1 MKPQNGISISV
12 LRRTILFFVFV
23 LLHMSL
29 AFAQEKKDIQI
40 HFENDS
46 VAVEKGSTFTNFLV
60 IENKSSEE
68 IIIQNILPE
77 EKYPGLLFYPKNDF
91 TLGAGQSKTLPVK
104 LIANLDFMK
113 LRSNKIQFQVSYA
126 TPTLT
131 GTESASFFV
140 TKGENKNIAIYTDTY
155 ENFINPALPQSSI
168 LLIVENQGY
177 SKRTVKIDLQSIPDG
192 LEILPKQQTVTL
204 EGLEKQTVEIRI
216 AVRKQNTLYPE
227 FNINATVTD
236 LLDNKIVGS
245 NTLYL
250 VILSHNRQIARGN
263 EAASGSNFAEFS
275 YNENSS
281 GFNYLQLRG
290 NTAFRMTDN
299 LKSRFNIGADYYHED
314 GCYNL
319 YDTWL
324 ELERK
329 NTVLR
334 VGNVNSSDYDYPVFG
349 RGGKVSTK
357 FGKNNQVEILA
368 LENNYNLYGTYFQQ
382 TEGSTMVGAKYGFG
396 NAQSFHGKVSYIF
409 DHDPRFHVDTQVAN
423 AVTSFLINDKHTV
436 RTEIGLSHEKGLL
449 NNDENAGA
457 SMGAHYEGKIGK
469 WDIQSVNSFATKSY
483 AGIKRGSFFSN
494 QRIGRQFSAAQR
506 AFIQYQNS
514 QIEPEFLSF
523 QSEPA
528 QSGNTSNL
536 RYYFNST
543 EALGLGYQFSL
554 KKWNFL
560 LSPKVE
566 KQKTANFYTS
576 QELFSYRLEANIS
589 TTLGAHGLNLT
600 AEYSYSKENNKPDW
614 FNSLK
619 TTLSYRYKSFSL
631 NGTAQWN
638 ATSVFDLNSY
648 YYDVNRNFANYNVYA
663 SYNFQM
669 FNHNLTGSFS
679 AGAFYSELYKNLNSN
694 ITGNLEYK
702 ISPSWSTTGYFNLS
716 GYKSTAEYATSGS
729 YYQFRV
735 GIKKYFT
742 TATAFGNH
750 KVAFQFFE
758 DKNFNGLLESG
769 EPVLANEIVKLDNY
783 VAMTDKNGKV
793 VFQNVPDGTYTLK
806 VNESAGA
813 RLMMDPVIMVHNS
826 INRKVGLVKNI
837 RVSGRLTEIKQA
849 YDTVETDVTGIVV
862 YAKSEDGTISTAVV
876 NQKNEFEFFLKDGKY
891 NLYIEND
898 KYSYTQPTQTIQVTK
913 EGYSKTV
920 IFEYKKKD
928 TTIKVKK
935 F

>member
-1 MKPQNGISISV
+1 MKPQNGISISI
-12 LRRTILFFVFV
+12 LRRTILFFALV
-23 LLHMSL
+23 LLHFSL
-29 AFAQEKKDIQI
+29 AFAQEKKDVQI
-40 HFENDS
+40 HFENDR

-60 IENKSSEE
+60 IENKSSEAITIQS
-68 IIIQNILPE
+68 IIPE
-77 EKYPGLLFYPKNDF
+77 EMYPGLLFYPKNEF
-91 TLGAGQSKTLPVK
+91 ALGAGQSKNLPVK

-113 LRSNKIQFQVSYA
+113 LRSNEIRFQVSYT
-126 TPTLT
+126 TPTVT
-131 GTESASFFV
+131 KTERASFFV
-140 TKGENKNIAIYTDTY
+140 EKEENKNIAIYTATY
-155 ENFINPALPQSSI
+155 ENFINPAVPESSI

-192 LEILPKQQTVTL
+192 LEIMPKQQTVSL
-204 EGLEKQTVEIRI
+204 EGLEKQTVEIKIR
-216 AVRKQNTLYPE
+216 VRKQNTLYPE
-227 FNINATVTD
+227 FNINAIATD
-236 LLDNKIVGS
+236 LLSNEILGS

-263 EAASGSNFAEFS
+263 EAVSGSNFAEFS

-281 GFNYLQLRG
+281 GFNFLQLRG
-290 NTAFRMTDN
+290 NTAFRVNEN
-299 LKSRFNIGADYYHED
+299 LKSRLNVGADYYLD
-314 GCYNL
+314 GRYNV

-334 VGNVNSSDYDYPVFG
+334 LGNVNSIDYDYPVFG
-349 RGGKVSTK
+349 RGGKVSTR
-357 FGKNNQVEILA
+357 FGNNNQIEVLA

-382 TEGSTMVGAKYGFG
+382 TEGSAMAGAKYAFG
-396 NAQSFHGKVSYIF
+396 NAKSFNGKVSYIY
-409 DHDPRFHVDTQVAN
+409 DHDPRFNVDTQVAN
-423 AVTSFLINDKHTV
+423 AVTSLLINDKHLI
-436 RTEIGLSHEKGLL
+436 RTELGLSNEKGLL
-449 NNDENAGA
+449 NKDENAGA
-457 SMGAHYEGKIGK
+457 SMGANYEGKMGK
-469 WDIQSVNSFATKSY
+469 WDVQSINSFSTKSY
-483 AGIKRGSFFSN
+483 AGIKRGSFISN
-494 QRIGRQFSAAQR
+494 QRIGRQFSSSQR

-514 QIEPEFLSF
+514 QVDPEFLSF
-523 QSEPA
+523 QDAPLQA
-528 QSGNTSNL
+528 GNTANL

-543 EALGLGYQFSL
+543 EALGSGYQFSV

-560 LSPKVE
+560 LAPKVE

-600 AEYSYSKENNKPDW
+600 AEYSYSKANNNPDW

-638 ATSVFDLNSY
+638 AINVFDLTSY
-648 YYDVNRNFANYNVYA
+648 YNTDRNFANYNLYA
-663 SYNFQM
+663 SYNFQLL
-669 FNHNLTGSFS
+669 NNNLTGSFS
-679 AGAFYSELYKNLNSN
+679 AGTSYSELYKNLNSN
-694 ITGNLEYK
+694 VSGNLEYK
-702 ISPSWSTTGYFNLS
+702 VSPSWSTTGYFNFS
-716 GYKSTAEYATSGS
+716 GYKSMADYAGSGS

-735 GIKKYFT
+735 GVKKYFT

-750 KVAFQFFE
+750 KVTFQLFE
-758 DKNFNGLLESG
+758 DKNFNGLLEAG

-793 VFQNVPDGTYTLK
+793 VFQNVPEGIYNLK

-813 RLMMDPVIMVHNS
+813 RLMMDPVIMVNS
-826 INRKVGLVKNI
+826 NINRKVGLVKNI

-849 YDTVETDVTGIVV
+849 YDDLETDVTGIVV
-862 YAKSEDGTISTAVV
+862 YAKSEDGKIYTAVV

-898 KYSYTQPTQTIQVTK
+898 KYSYTQPSQTITVTK
-913 EGYSKTV
+913 EGYSAPV
-920 IFEYKKKD
+920 VFEYKKKD
-928 TTIKVKK
+928 TVIKVKK

>member
-1 MKPQNGISISV
+1 MKPQNGIPISL
-12 LRRTILFFVFV
+12 LRRTILFFVIVF
-23 LLHMSL
+23 LHFSL

-46 VAVEKGSTFTNFLV
+46 VAVEKGSTFSNFLV

-68 IIIQNILPE
+68 ITIQNIIPK

-91 TLGAGQSKTLPVK
+91 ILGAGQSKNLPVK
-104 LIANLDFMK
+104 LIANVDFMK
-113 LRSNKIQFQVSYA
+113 LRSDEIQFQISYV
-126 TPTLT
+126 TPTIT
-131 GTESASFFV
+131 RTENASFFV
-140 TKGENKNIAIYTDTY
+140 TKGENKNIAIYTATY
-155 ENFINPALPQSSI
+155 ENFINPAVPESSI
-168 LLIVENQGY
+168 LLTVENQGY

-192 LEILPKQQTVTL
+192 LEMMPKQQTVSL
-204 EGLEKQTVEIRI
+204 EGLEKQTIEIKI
-216 AVRKQNTLYPE
+216 AVRKQNTIYPE
-227 FNINATVTD
+227 FNINAIVTD

-250 VILSHNRQIARGN
+250 VVLSHNRQIARGN
-263 EAASGSNFAEFS
+263 EAMGGSNFAEIS

-281 GFNYLQLRG
+281 GFNYFQLRG
-290 NTAFRMTDN
+290 NTAFRVTDN
-299 LKSRFNIGADYYHED
+299 LRSRFNISADYYHED
-314 GCYNL
+314 GRYNF

-334 VGNVNSSDYDYPVFG
+334 VGNVNSNDYDYPIFG

-357 FGKNNQVEILA
+357 FGKNNQIEILA

-382 TEGSTMVGAKYGFG
+382 TKGSTMVGAKYGFG
-396 NAQSFHGKVSYIF
+396 NAKSFNGKVSYIF
-409 DHDPRFHVDTQVAN
+409 DHDPRFNIDTQVAN
-423 AVTSFLINDKHTV
+423 AVTSLLINDKHTI
-436 RTEIGLSHEKGLL
+436 RMEMGLSHEEGLS
-449 NNDENAGA
+449 NKDENAGA
-457 SMGAHYEGKIGK
+457 LMGANYEGKIGR
-469 WDIQSVNSFATKSY
+469 WDIQSFNSFATKSY

-494 QRIGRQFSAAQR
+494 QRIGHQFSASQR
-506 AFIQYQNS
+506 AFVQYQNS
-514 QIEPEFLSF
+514 QVEPEFLSF
-523 QSEPA
+523 QSEPI
-528 QSGNTSNL
+528 QPGNTANL

-560 LSPKVE
+560 LFPKVE
-566 KQKTANFYTS
+566 NQKTANFYTS
-576 QELFSYRLEANIS
+576 QELFSYKLEANIS
-589 TTLGAHGLNLT
+589 TTLGAHGFNLT
-600 AEYSYSKENNKPDW
+600 AEYSYSKENNKQDW

-638 ATSVFDLNSY
+638 ATSVFDLTSY
-648 YYDVNRNFANYNVYA
+648 YNADHNFANYNVYA

-669 FNHNLTGSFS
+669 LNHNLTGSFS

-716 GYKSTAEYATSGS
+716 GYKSTAEYASSGS

-742 TATAFGNH
+742 TATALGNH

-758 DKNFNGLLESG
+758 DKNYNGLLESG
-769 EPVLANEIVKLDNY
+769 ESVLANEIVKLDNY

-793 VFQNVPDGTYTLK
+793 VFQNVPEGTYTLK
-806 VNESAGA
+806 VNESAGS
-813 RLMMDPVIMVHNS
+813 RLMTDPVIMVHNN
-826 INRKVGLVKNI
+826 INRKMGLVKNI
-837 RVSGRLTEIKQA
+837 RVTGKLTEIKQA

-862 YAKSEDGTISTAVV
+862 YAKGEDGKIYTAVV
-876 NQKNEFEFFLKDGKY
+876 NPKNEFEFFLKDGKY
-891 NLYIEND
+891 DLYIEND
-898 KYSYTQPTQTIQVTK
+898 KYSYTQPTQTILVTK

-920 IFEYKKKD
+920 VFEYKKKD
-928 TTIKVKK
+928 TIIKVKK

>member
-1 MKPQNGISISV
+1 
-12 LRRTILFFVFV
+12 
-23 LLHMSL
+23 L
-29 AFAQEKKDIQI
+29 AFAQEKNDIQI
-40 HFENDS
+40 HFENNS

-60 IENKSSEE
+60 IENKSSEA
-68 IIIQNILPE
+68 ITIQNIIPE

-91 TLGAGQSKTLPVK
+91 TLGAGLSKNLPVK
-104 LIANLDFMK
+104 LIANVDFMK
-113 LRSNKIQFQVSYA
+113 LRSNEIKFQVSYT
-126 TPTLT
+126 TPTVT
-131 GTESASFFV
+131 KTESVSFFV
-140 TKGENKNIAIYTDTY
+140 DKDENKNIAIYTSTY
-155 ENFINPALPQSSI
+155 ENFINPAVPESSI

-192 LEILPKQQTVTL
+192 LEMIPKQQTLSL
-204 EGLEKQTVEIRI
+204 EGLEKQTVEIKI

-263 EAASGSNFAEFS
+263 EAVSGSNFAEIS
-275 YNENSS
+275 YNGNSS

-290 NTAFRMTDN
+290 NTAFRVTEN
-299 LKSRFNIGADYYHED
+299 LTSRFNMGADYYLD
-314 GCYNL
+314 GRYNL

-334 VGNVNSSDYDYPVFG
+334 VGNVNSNDYDYPVFG

-357 FGKNNQVEILA
+357 FGKNQIEILA
-368 LENNYNLYGTYFQQ
+368 LENNYNLYGTYFKQ

-396 NAQSFHGKVSYIF
+396 NTKSFNGKVSYIF
-409 DHDPRFHVDTQVAN
+409 DHDPRFNIDTQVAN
-423 AVTSFLINDKHTV
+423 TVTSFLINERNTI
-436 RTEIGLSHEKGLL
+436 RTEMGLSHEQGLS
-449 NNDENAGA
+449 NKDENAGA
-457 SMGAHYEGKIGK
+457 LMGANYEGKIGK

-483 AGIKRGSFFSN
+483 AGIKRGSFISN
-494 QRIGRQFSAAQR
+494 QRIGRQFSGSQR

-514 QIEPEFLSF
+514 QVDPEFLSF
-523 QSEPA
+523 QSAPI
-528 QSGNTSNL
+528 QPGNTANL

-543 EALGLGYQFSL
+543 EVLGSGYQFSL

-566 KQKTANFYTS
+566 RQKTANFYTS
-576 QELFSYRLEANIS
+576 QELFSYRLETNIS
-589 TTLGAHGLNLT
+589 ATFGAHGLNWT
-600 AEYSYSKENNKPDW
+600 AEYSYSKENNSADW

-638 ATSVFDLNSY
+638 ATNVFDLTS
-648 YYDVNRNFANYNVYA
+648 YYDVDRNFANYNLYA
-663 SYNFQM
+663 SYNFQIM
-669 FNHNLTGSFS
+669 NNNLTGSFS
-679 AGAFYSELYKNLNSN
+679 AGTSYSELYKNLNSN
-694 ITGNLEYK
+694 VSGNLEYK
-702 ISPSWSTTGYFNLS
+702 ISPSWATTGYFNFS
-716 GYKSTAEYATSGS
+716 GYKSTAAYASSGN

-742 TATAFGNH
+742 TATALGNH
-750 KVAFQFFE
+750 KVTFQLFE
-758 DKNFNGLLESG
+758 DKNFNGMLEAG
-769 EPVLANEIVKLDNY
+769 ESVLANEIVKLDNF
-783 VAMTDKNGKV
+783 VALTDKNGKV
-793 VFQNVPDGTYTLK
+793 VFQNVPEGIYTLK

-813 RLMMDPVIMVHNS
+813 RLMMDPVIMVNNN

-837 RVSGRLTEIKQA
+837 RVSGKLTEIKQA
-849 YDTVETDVTGIVV
+849 YDVLETDVTGIVV
-862 YAKSEDGTISTAVV
+862 YAKSEDGTIYTAVV

-891 NLYIEND
+891 DLYIEND
-898 KYSYTQPTQTIQVTK
+898 KYSYTQPTQTIQVTN
-913 EGYSKTV
+913 EGYSETV
-920 IFEYKKKD
+920 VFEYKKKD

>member
-1 MKPQNGISISV
+1 MKPHNGMPISI
-12 LRRTILFFVFV
+12 LRRTILFFALV
-23 LLHMSL
+23 LLNFSL
-29 AFAQEKKDIQI
+29 AFAQEKKDVEI
-40 HFENDS
+40 HFENNS

-60 IENKSSEE
+60 IENKSAAE
-68 IIIQNILPE
+68 ITIQNIIPE

-91 TLGAGQSKTLPVK
+91 TLGAGQSKNLPVK
-104 LIANLDFMK
+104 LIANVDFMK
-113 LRSNKIQFQVSYA
+113 LRSNEIKFQVSY
-126 TPTLT
+126 TSPTVT
-131 GTESASFFV
+131 RTDSASFFV
-140 TKGENKNIAIYTDTY
+140 DKDENKNIAIYTATY
-155 ENFINPALPQSSI
+155 ENFINPAVPQSSI
-168 LLIVENQGY
+168 MLIVENQGY

-192 LEILPKQQTVTL
+192 LEMMPKQQTISL
-204 EGLEKQTVEIRI
+204 EGLEKQTVEIKI

-263 EAASGSNFAEFS
+263 ESVSGSNFAEIA

-281 GFNYLQLRG
+281 GLNFLQLRG
-290 NTAFRMTDN
+290 NTAFRVTEN
-299 LKSRFNIGADYYHED
+299 LKSRFNIGADYYLED
-314 GCYNL
+314 GRYNL

-334 VGNVNSSDYDYPVFG
+334 LGNVNSNDYDYPIFG
-349 RGGKVSTK
+349 RGGKISTQ
-357 FGKNNQVEILA
+357 FGKNNQIEVLA

-382 TEGSTMVGAKYGFG
+382 TKGSTMAGAKYGFG
-396 NAQSFHGKVSYIF
+396 NGKSFNGKVSYIF
-409 DHDPRFHVDTQVAN
+409 DHDPRFNIDTQVAN
-423 AVTSFLINDKHTV
+423 AVTSFLINDKHTI
-436 RTEIGLSHEKGLL
+436 RTEVGLSHEKGLS
-449 NNDENAGA
+449 NKDENEGA
-457 SMGAHYEGKIGK
+457 LMGANYEGKIGK
-469 WDIQSVNSFATKSY
+469 WDIQSINSYATKSY

-494 QRIGRQFSAAQR
+494 QRIGLQFSASQR

-514 QIEPEFLSF
+514 QVEPEFLSF
-523 QSEPA
+523 QGAPIQSENNA
-528 QSGNTSNL
+528 NL
-536 RYYFNST
+536 RYYFNTT
-543 EALGLGYQFSL
+543 ESLGSGYQFSL
-554 KKWNFL
+554 NKWNFL
-560 LSPKVE
+560 LSPRVE
-566 KQKTANFYTS
+566 RQKTANFYTS
-576 QELFSYRLEANIS
+576 QELFSYRMEANIS

-600 AEYSYSKENNKPDW
+600 AEYSYSKANDKPDW

-619 TTLSYRYKSFSL
+619 ATLSYRYKSFSL

-648 YYDVNRNFANYNVYA
+648 YDVDRNFANYNAYA

-679 AGAFYSELYKNLNSN
+679 AGTSYSELYKNLNSN
-694 ITGNLEYK
+694 ISGNLEYK

-716 GYKSTAEYATSGS
+716 GYRSTADYASSGS

-742 TATAFGNH
+742 VATALGNH
-750 KVAFQFFE
+750 KVTFQLFE
-758 DKNFNGLLESG
+758 DKNYNGLLETG
-769 EPVLANEIVKLDNY
+769 ESALANEIVKLDNF
-783 VAMTDKNGKV
+783 VALTDKNGKV
-793 VFQNVPDGTYTLK
+793 VFQNVPEGTYTLK
-806 VNESAGA
+806 INENAGA
-813 RLMMDPVIMVHNS
+813 RLMMDPVIIVNNN

-837 RVSGRLTEIKQA
+837 RVSGKLTEIRQA
-849 YDTVETDVTGIVV
+849 YDVLETDVTGIVV
-862 YAKSEDGTISTAVV
+862 YAKSEDGVIYSAVV

-898 KYSYTQPTQTIQVTK
+898 KYSYTHPSQTIQVKK
-913 EGYSKTV
+913 EGYSETV
-920 IFEYKKKD
+920 VFEYKKKD

>member
-1 MKPQNGISISV
+1 MKTQNRISISV

-23 LLHMSL
+23 LLHFSL
-29 AFAQEKKDIQI
+29 AFAQEKKDIRI
-40 HFENDS
+40 YFENDS
-46 VAVEKGSTFTNFLV
+46 VAVEKGATFTNFLV

-68 IIIQNILPE
+68 IIIQNIIPQ
-77 EKYPGLLFYPKNDF
+77 EKYPGLLFYPQNDF
-91 TLGAGQSKTLPVK
+91 TLGAGQSKNLPVK
-104 LIANLDFMK
+104 LIANVDFMK
-113 LRSNKIQFQVSYA
+113 LRSNQIQFQVSYA
-126 TPTLT
+126 TPTAT
-131 GTESASFFV
+131 RTESASFLV
-140 TKGENKNIAIYTDTY
+140 AKGENKNIAIYTATY

-192 LEILPKQQTVTL
+192 LEILPKQQTVSL
-204 EGLEKQTVEIRI
+204 EGLEKQTVEIKI

-227 FNINATVTD
+227 FNINAIVTD

-250 VILSHNRQIARGN
+250 VVLSHNRQIDRGN
-263 EAASGSNFAEFS
+263 EAVSGNNFAEMS

-281 GFNYLQLRG
+281 RLNYLQLRG
-290 NTAFRMTDN
+290 NTAFRVTEN
-299 LKSRFNIGADYYHED
+299 LKSRFNIGADYYLED
-314 GCYNL
+314 GRYNL

-357 FGKNNQVEILA
+357 FGKNNQIEILA

-382 TEGSTMVGAKYGFG
+382 TEGSTMAGAKYAFG
-396 NAQSFHGKVSYIF
+396 NAKSFNGKVSYIF
-409 DHDPRFHVDTQVAN
+409 DHDPRLKIDTQVAN
-423 AVTSFLINDKHTV
+423 AVTSLLINDKHTI
-436 RTEIGLSHEKGLL
+436 RTEVGLSQEKGLS

-457 SMGAHYEGKIGK
+457 SMGANYEGKIGK

-494 QRIGRQFSAAQR
+494 QRIGLQFSASQR

-514 QIEPEFLSF
+514 QVEPEFLSF
-523 QSEPA
+523 QSEPI
-528 QSGNTSNL
+528 QPENTANL

-560 LSPKVE
+560 LYPKVE

-576 QELFSYRLEANIS
+576 QELFSYRLEASIS

-648 YYDVNRNFANYNVYA
+648 YDVNRNFANYNVYA

-669 FNHNLTGSFS
+669 LNHSLTGSFS
-679 AGAFYSELYKNLNSN
+679 LGTFYSELYKNLNSN

-716 GYKSTAEYATSGS
+716 GYKSTAEYASSGS

-742 TATAFGNH
+742 TATALGNH

-769 EPVLANEIVKLDNY
+769 ESVLTNEIVKLDNY

-793 VFQNVPDGTYTLK
+793 IFQNVPEGTYTLK
-806 VNESAGA
+806 VNESAGS
-813 RLMMDPVIMVHNS
+813 RLMMDPVIMVHNN

-837 RVSGRLTEIKQA
+837 RVSGKLTEIKQA
-849 YDTVETDVTGIVV
+849 YDTVDTDVTGILV
-862 YAKSEDGTISTAVV
+862 YAKAEDGKIYTAVV
-876 NQKNEFEFFLKDGKY
+876 NQKNEFELFLKDGKY

-898 KYSYTQPTQTIQVTK
+898 KYSYTQPTQTIQVPK

-920 IFEYKKKD
+920 VFEYKKKD

>member
-1 MKPQNGISISV
+1 MKPQNGIPISL
-12 LRRTILFFVFV
+12 LRRTILFFVIVF
-23 LLHMSL
+23 LHFSL

-46 VAVEKGSTFTNFLV
+46 VAVEKGSTFSNFLV

-68 IIIQNILPE
+68 ITIQNIVPK

-91 TLGAGQSKTLPVK
+91 ILGAGQSKNLPVK
-104 LIANLDFMK
+104 LIANVDFMK
-113 LRSNKIQFQVSYA
+113 LRSNEIQFQISYV
-126 TPTLT
+126 TPTIT
-131 GTESASFFV
+131 RTENASFFV
-140 TKGENKNIAIYTDTY
+140 TKGENKNVAIYTATY
-155 ENFINPALPQSSI
+155 ENFINPAVPESSI
-168 LLIVENQGY
+168 LLTVENQGY

-192 LEILPKQQTVTL
+192 LEMMPKQQTVSL
-204 EGLEKQTVEIRI
+204 EGLEKQTIEIKI
-216 AVRKQNTLYPE
+216 AVRKQNTIYPE
-227 FNINATVTD
+227 FNINAIVTD
-236 LLDNKIVGS
+236 LLDNKIIGS

-250 VILSHNRQIARGN
+250 VVLSHNRQIAREN
-263 EAASGSNFAEFS
+263 EAMGGSNFAEIS

-281 GFNYLQLRG
+281 GFNYFQLRG
-290 NTAFRMTDN
+290 NTAFRVTDN
-299 LKSRFNIGADYYHED
+299 LRSRFNISADYYHED
-314 GCYNL
+314 GRYNF

-334 VGNVNSSDYDYPVFG
+334 VGNVNSNDYDYPIFG

-357 FGKNNQVEILA
+357 FGKNNQIEILA

-382 TEGSTMVGAKYGFG
+382 TKGSTMVGAKYGFG
-396 NAQSFHGKVSYIF
+396 NAKSFNGKVSYIF
-409 DHDPRFHVDTQVAN
+409 DHDPRFNIDTQVAN
-423 AVTSFLINDKHTV
+423 AVTSLLINDKHTI
-436 RTEIGLSHEKGLL
+436 RMEMGLSHEEGLS
-449 NNDENAGA
+449 NKDENAGA
-457 SMGAHYEGKIGK
+457 LMGANYEGKIGR
-469 WDIQSVNSFATKSY
+469 WDIQSFNSFATKSY

-494 QRIGRQFSAAQR
+494 QRIGHQFSASQR

-514 QIEPEFLSF
+514 QVEPEFLSF
-523 QSEPA
+523 QSEPI
-528 QSGNTSNL
+528 QPGNTANL

-566 KQKTANFYTS
+566 NQKTANFYTS
-576 QELFSYRLEANIS
+576 QELFSYKLEANIS
-589 TTLGAHGLNLT
+589 TTLGAHGFNLT
-600 AEYSYSKENNKPDW
+600 AEYSYSKENNKQDW

-638 ATSVFDLNSY
+638 ATSVFDLTSY
-648 YYDVNRNFANYNVYA
+648 YNADRNFANYNVYA

-669 FNHNLTGSFS
+669 LNHNLTGSFS

-716 GYKSTAEYATSGS
+716 GYKSTAEYASSGS

-742 TATAFGNH
+742 TATALGNH

-758 DKNFNGLLESG
+758 DKNYNGLLESG
-769 EPVLANEIVKLDNY
+769 ESVLANEIVKLDNY

-793 VFQNVPDGTYTLK
+793 VFQNVPEGTYTLK
-806 VNESAGA
+806 VNESAGS
-813 RLMMDPVIMVHNS
+813 RLMTDPVIMVHNN

-837 RVSGRLTEIKQA
+837 RVTGKLTEIKQA

-862 YAKSEDGTISTAVV
+862 YAKGEDGKIYTAVV
-876 NQKNEFEFFLKDGKY
+876 NPKNEFEFFLKDGKY
-891 NLYIEND
+891 DLYIEND
-898 KYSYTQPTQTIQVTK
+898 KYSYTQPTQTILVTK

-920 IFEYKKKD
+920 VFEYKKKD
-928 TTIKVKK
+928 TIIKVKK